1 MSDTALGFGKL
12 TRVTISAITFLKWE
26 AKRRT
31 EDKCI
36 SEHDN
41 VRKKNKTG
49 LENGIYEWLDWVCRY
64 LIDILDTSW

>member
-12 TRVTISAITFLKWE
+12 TRVTISPSHFE
-26 AKRRT
+26 MRGKRRT

-41 VRKKNKTG
+41 VRKKIKRIREWNMNDWIG
-49 LENGIYEWLDWVCRY
+49 YVGI
-64 LIDILDTSW
+64 